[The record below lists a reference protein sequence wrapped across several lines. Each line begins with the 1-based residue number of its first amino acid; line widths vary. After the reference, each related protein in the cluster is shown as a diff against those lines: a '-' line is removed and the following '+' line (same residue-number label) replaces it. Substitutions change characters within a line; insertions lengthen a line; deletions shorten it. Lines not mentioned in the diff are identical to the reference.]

1 MLYGIT
7 KLLYEEDNVMENLK
21 VKLYNAI
28 LTIFDT
34 SYIEY
39 EGLDDEEFIQK
50 ICESVGMTE
59 PEYRDL
65 MLEKDLGIE
74 HDFEEFC
81 PICEHINEYKLSDT
95 KDYKNGKRIAVC
107 QNCGSVIF
115 ACNLC
120 DMDNCDCGKC
130 YIEEGYK
137 F

>member
-1 MLYGIT
+1 
-7 KLLYEEDNVMENLK
+7 MENLK

-39 EGLDDEEFIQK
+39 KSLDDEEFIQK

-65 MLEKDLGIE
+65 MLEKDLGNE
-74 HDFEEFC
+74 YDFEEIC
-81 PICEHINEYKLSDT
+81 PLCDHVNEYKLSDT
-95 KDYKNGKRIAVC
+95 KDYKNGKKIAVC

-120 DMDNCDCGKC
+120 DMDSCDCGKC

>member
-1 MLYGIT
+1 
-7 KLLYEEDNVMENLK
+7 MENLK

-39 EGLDDEEFIQK
+39 KSLDDEEFIQK

-65 MLEKDLGIE
+65 MLKKDLGNE
-74 HDFEEFC
+74 HDFEEIC
-81 PICEHINEYKLSDT
+81 PLCDHVNKYKLSNT
-95 KDYKNGKRIAVC
+95 KDYKNGKKIVVC

-120 DMDNCDCGKC
+120 DCDGCGKC

>member
-1 MLYGIT
+1 
-7 KLLYEEDNVMENLK
+7 MENLK

-28 LTIFDT
+28 LTIFDESLT
-34 SYIEY
+34 VYN
-39 EGLDDEEFIQK
+39 GLDDEEFIQK

-59 PEYRDL
+59 PEYREL
-65 MLEKDLGIE
+65 MMEKDLGIG
-74 HDFEEFC
+74 HDFEETC
-81 PICEHINEYKLSDT
+81 PLCDHVNEYKLSDT
-95 KDYKNGKRIAVC
+95 RDYKNGKRIAVC